1 VYPSMHRSASPP
13 ATSVTGRASPTGG
26 IGTLDRLPC
35 RRPCHHLVSSLPGTL
50 PGRPDLAL
58 PGKSWESKNRGH
70 GSRIDRRQLRRR
82 RVARE
87 GQPGT
92 TTTTLTLG
100 IPCGQ
105 VLLAGRIAGPDANE
119 FEVRAAVRSAVYG
132 ILSKSLLDRH
142 FRALGYRMLITL
154 HDDGT

>member
-1 VYPSMHRSASPP
+1 
-13 ATSVTGRASPTGG
+13 
-26 IGTLDRLPC
+26 
-35 RRPCHHLVSSLPGTL
+35 
-50 PGRPDLAL
+50 
-58 PGKSWESKNRGH
+58 
-70 GSRIDRRQLRRR
+70 
-82 RVARE
+82 
-87 GQPGT
+87 
-92 TTTTLTLG
+92 LTLG